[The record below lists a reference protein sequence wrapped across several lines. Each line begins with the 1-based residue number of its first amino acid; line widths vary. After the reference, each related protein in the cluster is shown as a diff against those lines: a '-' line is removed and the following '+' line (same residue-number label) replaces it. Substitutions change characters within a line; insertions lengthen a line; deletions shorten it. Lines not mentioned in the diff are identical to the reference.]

1 MANPSCPNPFGLKL
15 LLSTRLRLTCG
26 RRCVVCRCSTGKIK
40 KELCGYMHMYMPQSN
55 GWKWDKTTIMCNI
68 FLYIWVNMG
77 LSICHKIRYPIP
89 STNFIFMFPLFCC
102 HRFMF
107 PFRIIPIHP
116 CSISDKAMENQ
127 CTKRPTELLLADLQ
141 TDGPLV
147 TKCYLDLSGFHEKY
161 HENTNKI
168 PFVDSESLFN
178 NWKCCG
184 PLVSK
189 ERWTWYKR
197 RKLRV
202 PWRYGFCTVWV
213 NDAPPPPTQLMLV
226 EQ

>member
-1 MANPSCPNPFGLKL
+1 MDENWIKQLSCVIYFYTYESL
-15 LLSTRLRLTCG
+15 
-26 RRCVVCRCSTGKIK
+26 
-40 KELCGYMHMYMPQSN
+40 
-55 GWKWDKTTIMCNI
+55 
-68 FLYIWVNMG
+68 WVNMG
-77 LSICHKIRYPIP
+77 LSICHIIRYPIP
-89 STNFIFMFPLFCC
+89 STDTSWYIFMFPLFSC

-127 CTKRPTELLLADLQ
+127 CTKRPTELLRLLLLSDLQ

-161 HENTNKI
+161 HENTKKI

-189 ERWTWYKR
+189 KRWTWYKR

-202 PWRYGFCTVWV
+202 PWGYGFCKVWV
-213 NDAPPPPTQLMLV
+213 NDAPPPPTQLLLV
-226 EQ
+226 EQE